1 MMDFELVQFIEK
13 LLDMETEVVEEASN
27 ALGVDVGFWRVWN
40 TGEIIEDDLQLARDM
55 IEWIRQK
62 YPTLPI
68 LCVEGSSDK
77 IDDDLTTMTTTSSSA
92 LLSKSTVQYLREYGS
107 DDSSAILHRSLPSVM
122 FEELARLTSNY
133 SLHRK
138 TKTVQYNKQQGLLL
152 KPEDA
157 FPDGSKDT
165 FEDNGMVARNYY
177 RLVAKIIEF
186 SEIEITHCHHK
197 VNNDVD
203 GLLCKNDIFCIL
215 AKLYCFLTTM
225 SSEACNQQN
234 ALGFAELLQ
243 FYSPMKEE
251 SCIDRR

>member
-1 MMDFELVQFIEK
+1 MMDFELDQLIEK

-68 LCVEGSSDK
+68 LCVEGSTDK
-77 IDDDLTTMTTTSSSA
+77 IDDDLTTMTTSSSA

-107 DDSSAILHRSLPSVM
+107 DDSSDILHRSLPSVM

-186 SEIEITHCHHK
+186 SEIERTQCHHK

-234 ALGFAELLQ
+234 ALEFAELLQ
-243 FYSPMKEE
+243 LYSPMKEE